1 MAPAYTLS
9 QGSWQMKMK
18 ITGAPALGLALCL
31 LAGCSDRGSD
41 GSHVSAADAEINAG
55 NALLVATTT
64 ISALAKTEYIGA
76 VGDLLGGLADRPAGP
91 RHASSTPSAARLTAP
106 VDDFATAPCQAAQ
119 LSGTAPPG
127 DPDLPLIENR
137 LVSGDRFS
145 LNLIDCRLAAEL
157 LFSGSLDV
165 RVDRF
170 VGTLSA
176 NSVEYLYASTLRD
189 LQIDMATESYVAN
202 GDMQMFFG
210 STSFPLVFAALSGQR
225 LSIAADGESAT
236 LRDYELASEGVLLE
250 KPDVFGSVDT
260 IFDGILSSSEFAG
273 EVRFQT
279 QVPFRTNGQPRAEPS
294 QGQIRIFGADG
305 AVLRLTVASG
315 EVQLDLDADG
325 DGSYEFNAITT
336 WAALTRAG

>member
-1 MAPAYTLS
+1 M
-9 QGSWQMKMK
+9 
-18 ITGAPALGLALCL
+18 
-31 LAGCSDRGSD
+31 
-41 GSHVSAADAEINAG
+41 
-55 NALLVATTT
+55 LVATTT
-64 ISALAKTEYIGA
+64 ISALAKAEYIEA

-91 RHASSTPSAARLTAP
+91 RHASRAPSAARLTTT
-106 VDDFATAPCQAAQ
+106 VDFATAPCQAAQ
-119 LSGTAPPG
+119 LTGTASPG
-127 DPDLPLIENR
+127 NPDLPLIENR

-145 LNLIDCRLAAEL
+145 LNLIDCRLAAER

-170 VGTLSA
+170 VGTLSGS
-176 NSVEYLYASTLRD
+176 SVEYLYSSTLRD
-189 LQIDMATESYVAN
+189 LQIDMATASYVAN

-210 STSFPLVFAALSGQR
+210 STNFPLVFAALSGQR
-225 LSIAADGESAT
+225 LAIAAGGEFAT

-250 KPDVFGSVDT
+250 TPDVLGSVDT
-260 IFDGILSSSEFAG
+260 IYDGLLSSSQFAG

-279 QVPFRTNGQPRAEPS
+279 QVPFRTNGQPRAQPS

-325 DGSYEFNAITT
+325 DGSYEFNATTT